1 MQAFLTLFY
10 LLGLRKSFGVCAHD
24 FEHLLEAIE
33 GINVPCFLLRWF
45 GSDAFPSCP
54 RVQSAIVI
62 HCVLFLENRIYV
74 NTIIIFSCTS
84 HVGEKKGQV
93 WIMSCYQ
100 NVHVTLSPSGRTFR
114 RRETSQKHSPILF
127 SNWSWVSKQRAV
139 QQMGRV
145 NQGKMNGQQKPSIQ
159 SPKSLT
165 LAVSGHEIVK

>member
-84 HVGEKKGQV
+84 HVGEKKRPGV
-93 WIMSCYQ
+93 NHELLPKRARHLVPKRK
-100 NVHVTLSPSGRTFR
+100 NV
-114 RRETSQKHSPILF
+114 QKEGDQSEALANSLF
-127 SNWSWVSKQRAV
+127 
-139 QQMGRV
+139 
-145 NQGKMNGQQKPSIQ
+145 
-159 SPKSLT
+159 
-165 LAVSGHEIVK
+165 